1 MADVVYKFMKK
12 KITIWKFFSIFS
24 PPPPPPTGG
33 LTPFNAYIAL
43 LWSSGHDTMLLLQDF
58 DEILFQQ
65 PPCNILEAED
75 ERLEKQ
81 NKVTCTRWEKFQLQ
95 GCSMDSKE
103 GI

>member
-1 MADVVYKFMKK
+1 MALQ
-12 KITIWKFFSIFS
+12 ITEHKVRQSNMWSLIL
-24 PPPPPPTGG
+24 PPSPPTGG

-43 LWSSGHDTMLLLQDF
+43 LQSSGHDTIWLLQDF

-81 NKVTCTRWEKFQLQ
+81 NEVTCTRWEKFQ
-95 GCSMDSKE
+95 CSMDSEE